1 MRYLALLRG
10 INVGGNTL
18 IKMTELKECFES
30 LGFDD
35 VRTYINSGNVI
46 FSSDDKDKLRLAKDI
61 EAAITK
67 SFAHTVRVV
76 VFSYEEWRAVVEN
89 APKHWGKDD
98 SYRYNLLVLLPP
110 VTSTEAIAAT
120 GAVKP
125 AMEFAE
131 AGKGVIYQGASI
143 KDIGKTTYAK
153 IVGTPIY
160 KQMTI
165 RNFNTATKLL
175 KKMEEVL

>member
-18 IKMTELKECFES
+18 IKMAELKASFEV

-46 FSSDDKDKLRLAKDI
+46 FSSDEKDKLKLAKML
-61 EAAITK
+61 EAAIAET
-67 SFAHTVRVV
+67 FTHQVRVV
-76 VFSYEEWRAVVEN
+76 VFTHDEWRTIVES
-89 APKHWGKDD
+89 APKKWGKDE

-110 VTSTEAIAAT
+110 VTVAEALEQCGEVKAAI
-120 GAVKP
+120 
-125 AMEFAE
+125 EFAE
-131 AGKGVIYQGASI
+131 AGQGVIYQGAAW
-143 KDIGKTTYAK
+143 KEIGKTTYSK
-153 IVGTPIY
+153 IVGKPIY

-165 RNFNTATKLL
+165 RNYNTSVKLL
-175 KKMEEVL
+175 KLMNEA

>member
-18 IKMTELKECFES
+18 IKMAELRACFEE

-46 FSSDDKDKLRLAKDI
+46 FSSDEKDKLKLADMI

-67 SFAHTVRVV
+67 AFSHQVRVV
-76 VFSYEEWRAVVEN
+76 IFTGDEWRTIVEA
-89 APKHWGKDD
+89 APKQWGHDELY
-98 SYRYNLLVLLPP
+98 SHNLLVLLPP
-110 VTSTEAIAAT
+110 MTSEEALKGCGDI
-120 GAVKP
+120 KP
-125 AMEFAE
+125 DIEFAV
-131 AGKGVIYQGASI
+131 AGEGVIYQGMSI
-143 KDIGKTTYAK
+143 KDRGRTTYAK
-153 IVGTPIY
+153 IVGKPVY

-165 RNFNTATKLL
+165 RNYNTSVKLL
-175 KKMEEVL
+175 ERLDQD

>member
-18 IKMTELKECFES
+18 IRMPELKECFEK

-35 VRTYINSGNVI
+35 VHTYIQSGNVI
-46 FSSDDKDKLRLAKDI
+46 FSSDETDKLKLSKKI
-61 EAAITK
+61 ETAITK
-67 SFAHTVRVV
+67 SFTHNVRVV
-76 VFSYEEWRAVVEN
+76 VFSHDEWRAVVEN
-89 APKHWGKDD
+89 APKQWGKDET
-98 SYRYNLLVLLPP
+98 YRYNLLVLLPP
-110 VTSTEAIAAT
+110 VTATEAIEAT

-125 AMEFAE
+125 AIEFAV
-131 AGKGVIYQGASI
+131 GGRGVIYQGASW

-153 IVGTPIY
+153 MVGTPIY

-165 RNFNTATKLL
+165 RNYNTATKLL
-175 KKMEEVL
+175 KKMDEI